1 MRLAAF
7 VLLFPSALLSATAG
21 ADLPAIRSGGVD
33 YVSLDDGAALLGLRL
48 ERLVP
53 PSTVMLKD
61 GAKPVAKLVEHSR
74 ETDIAGLRVFLGDP
88 VIERGGKFYMS
99 RADFEFHLAPR
110 LRPVLCGPPPRPP
123 HVIVIDAGHG
133 GMDHGTEN
141 PKLKAM
147 EKTYTLDVAR
157 SLRPMLEQAGYKVM
171 MMRESDVTIPKE
183 DRAGIANKWSPDLYV
198 SIHFNSLYPNT
209 KTTGVE
215 VLTFPSL
222 KQRSTDSWSPGKK
235 DDAESVEAPINAF
248 SAWNTVLGSI
258 LHRHLLDALH
268 NGDRGEKFEH
278 LAVLRGLHCPG
289 VLVEPAFL
297 SSDAEGARLATPE
310 YRDAIAAAILA
321 GIKDYSDLLRK
332 LAPPAVA
339 APQQPPGP
347 SPSPAA
353 APAPRSPPNRPA
365 TSA

>member
-7 VLLFPSALLSATAG
+7 VLLFPSALLSATVG
-21 ADLPAIRSGGVD
+21 ADLPVIHSSGIE
-33 YVSLDDGAALLGLRL
+33 YVSLDDGAARLGLRF

-53 PSTVMLKD
+53 PTTVMLKD
-61 GAKPVAKLVEHSR
+61 GAKPVAKLVERSR

-99 RADFEFHLAPR
+99 RADFDYHLVPR
-110 LRPVLCGPPPRPP
+110 LRPDLCGPPPHPP
-123 HVIVIDAGHG
+123 HVIVLDPGHG

-141 PKLKAM
+141 PKLRAM
-147 EKTYTLDVAR
+147 EKTYTLDVAL
-157 SLRPMLEQAGYKVM
+157 SLKPKLEQAGYKVVM
-171 MMRESDVTIPKE
+171 IRDSDVTIPKE
-183 DRAGIANKWSPDLYV
+183 NRAGIANKWSPDLFV

-215 VLTFPSL
+215 VMSFPSR
-222 KQRSTDSWSPGKK
+222 KQRSTDSWSPGKR
-235 DDAESVEAPINAF
+235 DDSESAEAPINAF

-278 LAVLRGLHCPG
+278 LAVLRGLNCPG

-321 GIKDYSDLLRK
+321 GIKDYSEVLGT
-332 LAPPAVA
+332 LAAPAVA
-339 APQQPPGP
+339 APQQPTAP

-353 APAPRSPPNRPA
+353 APTPRSPPTRPA
-365 TSA
+365 TGA